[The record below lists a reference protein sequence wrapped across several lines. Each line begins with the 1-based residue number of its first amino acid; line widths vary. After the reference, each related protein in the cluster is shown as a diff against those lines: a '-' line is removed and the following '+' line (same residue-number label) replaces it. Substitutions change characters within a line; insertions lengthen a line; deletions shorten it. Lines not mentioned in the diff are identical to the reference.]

1 MTSHHKL
8 LAWFDQ
14 DEALLETHHNAIE
27 AFDESDDRRSFLKK
41 AGIGGALMIGSGA
54 LFAALAP
61 GGAEA
66 AEGGDGRPPAKFGKG
81 DIGILNYALTLEHLE
96 AGFYSEATK
105 LDIAKTPESQAFL
118 KQVTV
123 DENAHVAFF
132 TKALGSKALAAPKL
146 DFGSSFQSEAG
157 WLKVSMALENTGV
170 AAFAGQA
177 LNIASPANVAAA
189 VSVMTVEAR
198 HASVV
203 GLLNKPTPSNI
214 SPDGAFDKP
223 MSAAEVLKV
232 VEGTGFI
239 V

>member
-1 MTSHHKL
+1 MSAHEL
-8 LAWFDQ
+8 LSWFDQ
-14 DEALLETHHNAIE
+14 NEALAETHHNAIE
-27 AFDESDDRRSFLKK
+27 ALDEGDSRRSFLRK
-41 AGIGGALMIGSGA
+41 AGVGGALMMSAGT

-61 GGAEA
+61 AGASA
-66 AEGGDGRPPAKFGKG
+66 AKGNGRPPAKFGKG

-96 AGFYSEATK
+96 AGFYNEATK
-105 LDIAKTPESQAFL
+105 RNIAKKAESEAFL
-118 KQVTV
+118 KQVTA

-132 TKALGSKALAAPKL
+132 EKALGSKAVAPPKL
-146 DFGSSFQSEAG
+146 DFGSSFRSEAS

-177 LNIASPANVAAA
+177 LNIASPGNVAAA

-223 MSAAEVLKV
+223 MTAAEVLKV

-239 V
+239 Q